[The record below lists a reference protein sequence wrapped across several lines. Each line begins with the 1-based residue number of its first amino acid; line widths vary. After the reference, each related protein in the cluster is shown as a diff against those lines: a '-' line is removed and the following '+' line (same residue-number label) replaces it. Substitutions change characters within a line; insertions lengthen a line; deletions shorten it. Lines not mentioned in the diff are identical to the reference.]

1 MKQFFRKTK
10 AHTKNIPA
18 YYIFNDKELENLIK
32 FKPKTLEEL
41 KKLKILEDIKIRLH
55 GLEIIN
61 IINNI
66 DL

>member
-1 MKQFFRKTK
+1 MNLFNQFRET
-10 AHTKNIPA
+10 
-18 YYIFNDKELENLIK
+18 IF
-32 FKPKTLEEL
+32 
-41 KKLKILEDIKIRLH
+41 LKILEDIKIRLH

>member
-1 MKQFFRKTK
+1 
-10 AHTKNIPA
+10 
-18 YYIFNDKELENLIK
+18 LENLIK
-32 FKPKTLEEL
+32 YKPKNLEEL
-41 KKLKILEDIKIRLH
+41 KKLKILEDIKIKLH